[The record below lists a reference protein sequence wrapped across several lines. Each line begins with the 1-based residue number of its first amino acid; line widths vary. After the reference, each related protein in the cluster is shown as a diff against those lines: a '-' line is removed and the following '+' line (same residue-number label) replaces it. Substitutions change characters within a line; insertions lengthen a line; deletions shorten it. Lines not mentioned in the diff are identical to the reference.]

1 MLRVVLAAV
10 LASALVGTGFA
21 ALDTASRDR
30 GNARVAASA
39 ERVTAAVA
47 DLRERA
53 APVPPDS
60 PGARRVVTVRLPA
73 RDYATVPVEYFTIG
87 GRPGEAPKGDAPAI
101 AWQVEGSHER
111 TRQVSGARVVGWIP
125 GHRRGG
131 WFSKRPVGT
140 GWHSRWWSV
149 TDGRRFSSGDSNAA
163 RTIIRESG
171 ASGGHV
177 STVRSVRR
185 FGRRTRLRL

>member
-111 TRQVSGARVVGWIP
+111 TRQVSGARVVGVDSRSPP
-125 GHRRGG
+125 GRLVLEAAGRHRLALTLVER
-131 WFSKRPVGT
+131 
-140 GWHSRWWSV
+140 
-149 TDGRRFSSGDSNAA
+149 DGR
-163 RTIIRESG
+163 E
-171 ASGGHV
+171 
-177 STVRSVRR
+177 TVLVRR
-185 FGRRTRLRL
+185 LERGPNDYT